1 LIALALLH
9 GLVLALWPAWP
20 VIALGLWWNSNTI
33 SHNFIH
39 RPFFRERW
47 ANRLF
52 SAYLSALL
60 GIPQALWRD
69 LHLAHHAGTSW
80 RGKITEQIAAESA
93 LVVAV
98 WGALAMG
105 SPRFFLAVYLPGY
118 GTGLALCAL
127 QGYYEHFRQG
137 AVSHYGAI
145 YNFLCFND
153 GYHAEHHVYPGA
165 AWRELPSR
173 KLDRALTSRWP
184 PLLRWIELRWIELR
198 WMDALSLEQLER
210 LVLRSTALQSFVL
223 SRHRRAMAAL
233 IPAGVERVTIVG
245 GGLFPRTALAIR
257 ELLPRARIVVIESNP
272 NHIAIAR
279 RFVDNVAFEQ
289 RRYGGEPLDCDL
301 AVIPLSFHGDRERLY
316 QHPPGRTVLIHD
328 WIWRR
333 RGTGRA
339 VSIWLL
345 KRINR
350 IL

>member
-1 LIALALLH
+1 MIALALLH
-9 GLVLALWPAWP
+9 GLILVVWP
-20 VIALGLWWNSNTI
+20 VWPVMALGVWWNSNTI

-69 LHLAHHAGTSW
+69 LHLAHHADTSW
-80 RGKITEQIAAESA
+80 RGKITGQIAAESA

-98 WGALAMG
+98 WMALALG

-118 GTGLALCAL
+118 GTGLGLCAL

-145 YNFLCFND
+145 YNFMCFND
-153 GYHAEHHVYPGA
+153 GYHAEHHLYPGA

-173 KLDRALTSRWP
+173 KLDRAFTSRWP
-184 PLLRWIELRWIELR
+184 ALLR
-198 WMDALSLEQLER
+198 WMDVFSLEQLER
-210 LVLRSTALQSFVL
+210 LVLPPPIIPARALQSFVL

-257 ELLPRARIVVIESNP
+257 ELLPRARIVVIESNA
-272 NHIAIAR
+272 NHIDIAR
-279 RFVDNVAFEQ
+279 RFAGIDNANVDFEQ
-289 RRYGGEPLDCDL
+289 RRYAGEPLDCDL
-301 AVIPLSFHGDRERLY
+301 AVIPLSYHGDRERVY
-316 QHPPGRTVLIHD
+316 QHPPAPAVLMHD

-350 IL
+350 I

>member
-9 GLVLALWPAWP
+9 GLILVVLPVWP
-20 VIALGLWWNSNTI
+20 VIALGVWWNSNTI

-39 RPFFRERW
+39 RPFFRDRW

-69 LHLAHHAGTSW
+69 MHLAHHAGTSW
-80 RGKITEQIAAESA
+80 RGKITGQIAAESA
-93 LVVAV
+93 LVLAV
-98 WGALAMG
+98 WMALALG

-118 GTGLALCAL
+118 GAGLALCAL

-137 AVSHYGAI
+137 AVSHYGTI

-153 GYHAEHHVYPGA
+153 GYHAEHHMYPGA
-165 AWRELPSR
+165 AWRDLPSR
-173 KLDRALTSRWP
+173 KLDRAFTSRWP
-184 PLLRWIELRWIELR
+184 ALLR
-198 WMDALSLEQLER
+198 WMDVFSLEQLER

-223 SRHRRAMAAL
+223 SRHRKAMAAL

-257 ELLPRARIVVIESNP
+257 ELLPRAQIVVIESNAD
-272 NHIAIAR
+272 HIAIAR
-279 RFVDNVAFEQ
+279 QFIENVEFEQ
-289 RRYGGEPLDCDL
+289 RRYGGEQLDCDL
-301 AVIPLSFHGDRERLY
+301 AVIPLSFHGDREGLY
-316 QHPPGRTVLIHD
+316 QHPPARRVLIHD
-328 WIWRR
+328 WIWHR
-333 RGTGRA
+333 RGKGRP
-339 VSIWLL
+339 VSLWLL

-350 IL
+350 I

>member
-1 LIALALLH
+1 LIAFALLH
-9 GLVLALWPAWP
+9 GLILVVWPVWP
-20 VIALGLWWNSNTI
+20 VIALGVWWNSNTI

-39 RPFFRERW
+39 RPFFRDRW

-69 LHLAHHAGTSW
+69 LHLTHHAGVRLWGRLQTCGGLKT
-80 RGKITEQIAAESA
+80 RPGQIAAESA
-93 LVVAV
+93 LVLAV
-98 WGALAMG
+98 WTALALG

-153 GYHAEHHVYPGA
+153 GYHAEHHLYPGA

-173 KLDRALTSRWP
+173 KLDRAFTSRWP
-184 PLLRWIELRWIELR
+184 ALLRWMEVF
-198 WMDALSLEQLER
+198 SLEQLER
-210 LVLRSTALQSFVL
+210 FVLRSPALQSFVL
-223 SRHRRAMAAL
+223 SRHRTAIAAL

-257 ELLPRARIVVIESNP
+257 ELLPHARIVVIESNA

-279 RFVDNVAFEQ
+279 RFVKNVDFEQ
-289 RRYGGEPLDCDL
+289 RRYAGEPLDCDL
-301 AVIPLSFHGDRERLY
+301 AIIPLSFHGDRGRLY
-316 QHPPGRTVLIHD
+316 QHPPTRTVLIHD

-333 RGTGRA
+333 RGLSRA
-339 VSIWLL
+339 VPIFL

-350 IL
+350 I